1 MNLNIQLVR
10 QADFIRT
17 TPTGE
22 LDMNSTKEL
31 LRTLAAAGSTGD
43 DKPMLVDIRK
53 TSSILKKV
61 DVFELASSLIVYG
74 KTFRRKTAILARDDD
89 SFDRANFFEL
99 VAKNRGYNVNAFT
112 SFEQTVYVNDI
123 PSNEVSKW
131 LSIEAERFRNPVLRL
146 FHTELEAVYEEKN
159 RTLDNDGRK
168 MFYALYENLF
178 REHNYGKQTT
188 IGTVE
193 HLRNPSLEKIR
204 NYYNAY
210 YVPNNM
216 AIIMSGDFD
225 PDKLIGEIGSKF
237 SYMVSKGVP
246 KYSYLQEVAESTP
259 RTIDVYGPDAEY
271 VYIGYRLPGAGTR
284 EAVLLNLTDL
294 LLSNIR

>member
-31 LRTLAAAGSTGD
+31 LRTLAAAGSTGN

-112 SFEQTVYVNDI
+112 SFEEAIVWLADI
-123 PSNEVSKW
+123 QNLDV
-131 LSIEAERFRNPVLRL
+131 
-146 FHTELEAVYEEKN
+146 EL
-159 RTLDNDGRK
+159 
-168 MFYALYENLF
+168 
-178 REHNYGKQTT
+178 
-188 IGTVE
+188 
-193 HLRNPSLEKIR
+193 
-204 NYYNAY
+204 
-210 YVPNNM
+210 
-216 AIIMSGDFD
+216 
-225 PDKLIGEIGSKF
+225 
-237 SYMVSKGVP
+237 
-246 KYSYLQEVAESTP
+246 
-259 RTIDVYGPDAEY
+259 
-271 VYIGYRLPGAGTR
+271 
-284 EAVLLNLTDL
+284 
-294 LLSNIR
+294 

>member
-112 SFEQTVYVNDI
+112 SFEEAIVWLADI
-123 PSNEVSKW
+123 QNLDV
-131 LSIEAERFRNPVLRL
+131 
-146 FHTELEAVYEEKN
+146 EL
-159 RTLDNDGRK
+159 
-168 MFYALYENLF
+168 
-178 REHNYGKQTT
+178 
-188 IGTVE
+188 
-193 HLRNPSLEKIR
+193 
-204 NYYNAY
+204 
-210 YVPNNM
+210 
-216 AIIMSGDFD
+216 
-225 PDKLIGEIGSKF
+225 
-237 SYMVSKGVP
+237 
-246 KYSYLQEVAESTP
+246 
-259 RTIDVYGPDAEY
+259 
-271 VYIGYRLPGAGTR
+271 
-284 EAVLLNLTDL
+284 
-294 LLSNIR
+294 

>member
-112 SFEQTVYVNDI
+112 SFED
-123 PSNEVSKW
+123 
-131 LSIEAERFRNPVLRL
+131 
-146 FHTELEAVYEEKN
+146 
-159 RTLDNDGRK
+159 
-168 MFYALYENLF
+168 
-178 REHNYGKQTT
+178 
-188 IGTVE
+188 
-193 HLRNPSLEKIR
+193 
-204 NYYNAY
+204 
-210 YVPNNM
+210 
-216 AIIMSGDFD
+216 AIIWLADIQN
-225 PDKLIGEIGSKF
+225 L
-237 SYMVSKGVP
+237 
-246 KYSYLQEVAESTP
+246 
-259 RTIDVYGPDAEY
+259 DVE
-271 VYIGYRLPGAGTR
+271 L
-284 EAVLLNLTDL
+284 
-294 LLSNIR
+294 